1 MHKHISDKIRNTDQ
15 VCRIQEPFIIDQN
28 AIIYKTAESIRIYFN
43 SITFRF
49 TKFFKNVA
57 FELSLVIS
65 LKSIR
70 NIMWWCIFRLLISSQ
85 FCYNW
90 MELSIHICKMIY
102 HCKDIFKSISYTVWK
117 KNCISLDFFLGYK
130 IHYVLL
136 LHLSCFRKNK
146 TSFCWS
152 SFLWGLPLVF
162 LFPFE
167 SEFIKNFE
175 LILVCFIL
183 NF

>member
-1 MHKHISDKIRNTDQ
+1 MVIFSWGKNVLNYSIEFLTASLVPGIIRYS
-15 VCRIQEPFIIDQN
+15 ID
-28 AIIYKTAESIRIYFN
+28 S

-102 HCKDIFKSISYTVWK
+102 HCKDIFKFISYTVWK

-136 LHLSCFRKNK
+136 LHLSCFRKK
-146 TSFCWS
+146 
-152 SFLWGLPLVF
+152 
-162 LFPFE
+162 
-167 SEFIKNFE
+167 
-175 LILVCFIL
+175 
-183 NF
+183 

>member
-1 MHKHISDKIRNTDQ
+1 MCWTIQIKFLTASLVPGIIR
-15 VCRIQEPFIIDQN
+15 FSID
-28 AIIYKTAESIRIYFN
+28 S

-49 TKFFKNVA
+49 TKFFKNVVSD
-57 FELSLVIS
+57 LSLVIS

-85 FCYNW
+85 FPYNW

-117 KNCISLDFFLGYK
+117 KNCVSLDFFLVIRFTMFYYY
-130 IHYVLL
+130 IYLVLE
-136 LHLSCFRKNK
+136 KNK

-152 SFLWGLPLVF
+152 SFF
-162 LFPFE
+162 YEACSLFFV
-167 SEFIKNFE
+167 SI
-175 LILVCFIL
+175 
-183 NF
+183 